1 MGQGLDVNDP
11 GIAQVLKESFRDK
24 KFDSFTCFVAFAN
37 TAGLNQIKDDLLE
50 ATKHI
55 KKWAVVVGI
64 DFTTS
69 KEALEILLELEVN
82 TKVFSTIT
90 PTKTFHP
97 KIFLF
102 EGQRKNKLIVGST
115 NYTKGGLL
123 TNIESSLCVS
133 KSK

>member
-1 MGQGLDVNDP
+1 MLIVVIDNVPDDMP
-11 GIAQVLKESFRDK
+11 VVVLPLVAVA
-24 KFDSFTCFVAFAN
+24 KFAFAN

-64 DFTTS
+64 DFITS

-82 TKVFSTIT
+82 TKVFSTRT

-97 KIFLF
+97 KIFLSQLQLNYQF
-102 EGQRKNKLIVGST
+102 HQNKF
-115 NYTKGGLL
+115 
-123 TNIESSLCVS
+123 
-133 KSK
+133 

>member
-1 MGQGLDVNDP
+1 MGQGLDENDP
-11 GIAQVLKESFRDK
+11 GIVQVLKESFRDK
-24 KFDSFTCFVAFAN
+24 NFDSFTCFVAFAN
-37 TAGLNQIKDDLLE
+37 TAGLDRIADDIQK
-50 ATKHI
+50 ATNHI

-82 TKVFSTIT
+82 TKVFHTLT

-102 EGQRKNKLIVGST
+102 LSYI
-115 NYTKGGLL
+115 
-123 TNIESSLCVS
+123 
-133 KSK
+133 